1 MRPLQA
7 ALTLA
12 NQALAWLAGVL
23 LFMMMLVVSADIG
36 MRLLGRPLAGSY
48 EIIGWLSAGAMAL
61 SLGYVQLHRGHVA
74 MTLVSA
80 RLGGK
85 SALVLSGLTD
95 LIAML
100 LFLFVSW
107 FVFQYA
113 WTLFTTGS
121 LSETLLAPV
130 YPWVMLVGLG
140 CAGLTLVL
148 LLNVC
153 QTVSQLWQGPSA

>member
-1 MRPLQA
+1 
-7 ALTLA
+7 
-12 NQALAWLAGVL
+12 
-23 LFMMMLVVSADIG
+23 
-36 MRLLGRPLAGSY
+36 
-48 EIIGWLSAGAMAL
+48 
-61 SLGYVQLHRGHVA
+61 
-74 MTLVSA
+74 
-80 RLGGK
+80 
-85 SALVLSGLTD
+85 LVLSGLTD